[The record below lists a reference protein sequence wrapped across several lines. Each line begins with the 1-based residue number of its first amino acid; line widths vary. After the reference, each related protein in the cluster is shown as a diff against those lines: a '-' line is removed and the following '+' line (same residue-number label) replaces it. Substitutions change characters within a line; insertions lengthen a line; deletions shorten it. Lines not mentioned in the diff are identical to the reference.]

1 MASRNPEELAY
12 ALVSA
17 TTAPVVNKMAVLEA
31 HTLEVRREQGG
42 VATGLFRGLVSQLL
56 RLHRDD

>member
-1 MASRNPEELAY
+1 M
-12 ALVSA
+12 VSA

-42 VATGLFRGLVSQLL
+42 VATGLFKGPVSQLL
-56 RLHRDD
+56 MLHRDD